1 LTANTAPGLLPALG
15 LCTEERRRCV
25 TKVLHEDKLL
35 TPCSS
40 YATLE
45 QIEACLMGER
55 SIVRPGLIWI
65 EILRP
70 DRSGL
75 RMIERMIEPA

>member
-1 LTANTAPGLLPALG
+1 
-15 LCTEERRRCV
+15 
-25 TKVLHEDKLL
+25 L

-45 QIEACLMGER
+45 QIEGCVRGEVLV
-55 SIVRPGLIWI
+55 IRPGLIWI

-70 DRSGL
+70 DLSGL

>member
-1 LTANTAPGLLPALG
+1 
-15 LCTEERRRCV
+15 
-25 TKVLHEDKLL
+25 
-35 TPCSS
+35 
-40 YATLE
+40 
-45 QIEACLMGER
+45 MGER

-75 RMIERMIEPA
+75 RMIERMIKPT

>member
-1 LTANTAPGLLPALG
+1 
-15 LCTEERRRCV
+15 
-25 TKVLHEDKLL
+25 
-35 TPCSS
+35 
-40 YATLE
+40 
-45 QIEACLMGER
+45 MGER

-75 RMIERMIEPA
+75 RMIEMIERMIEPA